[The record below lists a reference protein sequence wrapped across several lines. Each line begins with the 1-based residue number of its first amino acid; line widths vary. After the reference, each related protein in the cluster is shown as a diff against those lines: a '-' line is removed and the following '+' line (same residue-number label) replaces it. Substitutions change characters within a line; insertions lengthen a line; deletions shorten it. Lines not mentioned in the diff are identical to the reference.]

1 MLYTI
6 GMPIPLLATKLFIP
20 PLKSSI
26 VSRPRLIDCLNEGL
40 EKNCKLALISASAG
54 FGKTT
59 LISEW
64 ITKCDREVGWLS
76 LDEGDSEPERFISY
90 LVAALQTIKPGIG
103 AGLMAALQSA
113 ESLNTEALLSA
124 LLNEITT
131 IPDDFILILD
141 DYHLIDSPVV
151 DQSLAFLVEHQP
163 SQMHM
168 VISTREDPS
177 LPLARLRARSQMIEL
192 RASDLRFTPAEASEF
207 LNQVMGL
214 ALSVKDIT
222 SLETRTEGWI
232 AGLQLAAISMHGQKD
247 ASGFIQAFT
256 GSHRYILDYLL
267 EEVLQ
272 RQPTDVQNFLLCTSI
287 LERMCGPLC
296 DAVLG
301 NLNSPGK
308 DTLTYLERANLFI
321 VSLDNERYWYR
332 YHHLFGDLLR
342 KWLMQSYNSEE
353 IKYLQI
359 NASKWYENNG
369 LILESFKHAV
379 AANDVDRANRL
390 MEDKRM
396 PLQIPG
402 VPLIILNWLE
412 SLPTSVLDAN
422 PALWWKQAAMM
433 LSNYQMIGVEEKL
446 QAAEAA
452 LALKISPHAELDVW
466 SRNLVGKIAV
476 ARAEL
481 AATLYHS
488 ETSLAYAKRALEY
501 LHPENT
507 AYRSSAIQFIGFAHY
522 IQGDRDAA
530 DQAYNEALSL
540 AHAAGDKEGVLL
552 AITRLGQVH
561 ELRNQLHQ
569 AAEKYQHAL
578 QLIGEAPIPF
588 TTVVYLGLARI
599 YFEWNDLDTAE
610 KYGEQSFQLARLCDQ
625 VIDRLILSQ
634 LFMSQIKLTRGD
646 VVGAA
651 NFLKQAEQNTR
662 QWDFAARVPSIAVQQ
677 VLIHLS
683 QGNIDA
689 AAQIAQQND
698 LPLLQARTLIAQSD
712 PSAALAVLVPHR
724 QNMEKKGWENNLLST
739 MVLQALVLDLV
750 GEKEPALQVL
760 SEALTLAEPGG
771 FIRHFV
777 EQGEPMRLL
786 ILDYRARIENQ
797 SGVRIHPLRG
807 YVDKLLAAFTT
818 TYDVLVSPTKNPQ
831 SELIEPLSQRELEV
845 LQLICQGLSNQEIC
859 QRLFLAL
866 DTVKGHNRRIFEK
879 LMVHRR
885 TEAIN
890 KARDLNLF

>member
-1 MLYTI
+1 M
-6 GMPIPLLATKLFIP
+6 
-20 PLKSSI
+20 
-26 VSRPRLIDCLNEGL
+26 
-40 EKNCKLALISASAG
+40 KNCKLALISASAG

-64 ITKCDREVGWLS
+64 ITQCGREVGWLS

-90 LVAALQTIKPGIG
+90 LIAALQTVKPEIG
-103 AGLMAALQSA
+103 VGLMAALQSA

-163 SQMHM
+163 AQMHM

-214 ALSVKDIT
+214 TLSIEDIT

-272 RQPTDVQNFLLCTSI
+272 RQPTEVQNFLLRTSI

-301 NLNSPGK
+301 KPNSSGQE
-308 DTLTYLERANLFI
+308 TLTYLERANLFI

-342 KWLMQSYNSEE
+342 KRLKQSFTSEG
-353 IKYLQI
+353 I
-359 NASKWYENNG
+359 NNLHIHASEWYETNG
-369 LILESFKHAV
+369 LILEAFKHAV
-379 AANDVDRANRL
+379 AANDVERANRL
-390 MEDKRM
+390 MEDKKM
-396 PLQIPG
+396 PLHLPG
-402 VPLIILNWLE
+402 VPTIILNWLE
-412 SLPTSVLDAN
+412 SLPTSVLNAN

-446 QAAEAA
+446 QATEVA
-452 LALKISPHAELDVW
+452 LALKISPHTEMDEW

-481 AATLYHS
+481 AATLYQS
-488 ETSLAYAKRALEY
+488 ETSLVYANRALEY
-501 LHPENT
+501 LHPDNI
-507 AYRSSAIQFIGFAHY
+507 AYRSSAIQYIGFAHY
-522 IQGDRDAA
+522 IQGDRDEA
-530 DQAYNEALSL
+530 DQAYHEALSL
-540 AHAAGDKEGVLL
+540 AQVAGDNEGVLL

-569 AAEKYQHAL
+569 AAEKYQYAL
-578 QLIGEAPIPF
+578 QLIGEDPIPF

-599 YFEWNDLDTAE
+599 HFEWNDLDTAE
-610 KYGEQSFQLARLCDQ
+610 KYGELSFQLARLCDQ
-625 VIDRLILSQ
+625 VVDRLILSQ
-634 LFMSQIKLTRGD
+634 LFLSQIKLIRGD
-646 VVGAA
+646 VAGAA
-651 NFLKQAEQNTR
+651 SFLTQAEQNTR
-662 QWDFAARVPSIAVQQ
+662 QWEFAARVPTIATQQ

-689 AAQIAQQND
+689 AVQIARQND
-698 LPLLQARTLIAQSD
+698 LPLLQARTLIAQGD

-724 QNMEKKGWENNLLST
+724 QKMEEKGWENNLLST
-739 MVLQALVLDLV
+739 KMLQALALHLV

-760 SEALTLAEPGG
+760 SEALILAEPGG
-771 FIRHFV
+771 FIRQFV
-777 EQGEPMRLL
+777 EQGDPMRLL
-786 ILDYRARIENQ
+786 ILDYRARMENQ
-797 SGVRIHPLRG
+797 SGIRIHPLRG

-818 TYDVLVSPTKNPQ
+818 SQAVLVSPTKNLQ

-879 LMVHRR
+879 LQVHRR
-885 TEAIN
+885 TEAIA
-890 KARDLNLF
+890 KARELNLI

>member
-1 MLYTI
+1 MST
-6 GMPIPLLATKLFIP
+6 PLLATKLYIP

-26 VSRPRLIDCLNEGL
+26 VSRPRLIDWLNEGL
-40 EKNCKLALISASAG
+40 VKNCKLALISASAG

-90 LVAALQTIKPGIG
+90 LVAALQTVKSGIG

-192 RASDLRFTPAEASEF
+192 RASDLRFTSAEASEF

-214 ALSVKDIT
+214 TLSEEDIT

-272 RQPTDVQNFLLCTSI
+272 RQPIEVQNFLLRTSI

-301 NLNSPGK
+301 NQTASGQE
-308 DTLTYLERANLFI
+308 TLTYLERANLFI
-321 VSLDNERYWYR
+321 VSLDDERYWYR

-342 KWLMQSYNSEE
+342 KRLKQSFTSEG
-353 IKYLQI
+353 INNLQI
-359 NASKWYENNG
+359 QASEWYEKNG
-369 LILESFKHAV
+369 LILQAFKHAV
-379 AANDVDRANRL
+379 AAYDVERANRL
-390 MEDKRM
+390 MEDKKM
-396 PLQIPG
+396 PLHLPG
-402 VPLIILNWLE
+402 VPTIILNWLE
-412 SLPTSVLDAN
+412 SLPTNVLNAN

-433 LSNYQMIGVEEKL
+433 MDSYQTIGVEEKL

-452 LALKISPHAELDVW
+452 LAMKIPPNSEMDEW

-476 ARAEL
+476 ARAML
-481 AATLYHS
+481 AATLYQS
-488 ETSLAYAKRALEY
+488 ETSLLYAHRALEY
-501 LHPENT
+501 LHPDNT
-507 AYRSSAIQFIGFAHY
+507 TYRSSAIQYIGFAHY
-522 IQGDRDAA
+522 IQGDRDEA

-540 AHAAGDKEGVLL
+540 AQAAGDNEGVLL

-561 ELRNQLHQ
+561 ELRNQYHQ

-578 QLIGEAPIPF
+578 QLIGEDPIPF

-610 KYGEQSFQLARLCDQ
+610 KYGELSFQLARLCDQ
-625 VIDRLILSQ
+625 VVDRLILSQ
-634 LFMSQIKLTRGD
+634 LFMSQIKLIRGD
-646 VVGAA
+646 VAGAA

-662 QWDFAARVPSIAVQQ
+662 QWEFAARVPTIATQQ
-677 VLIHLS
+677 VLMHLY

-689 AAQIAQQND
+689 AVQIAQQND
-698 LPLLQARTLIAQSD
+698 LPLLKARTLIAQGD

-724 QNMEKKGWENNLLST
+724 QNMEEKGWDNNLLST
-739 MVLQALVLDLV
+739 MVLQALALHLE
-750 GEKEPALQVL
+750 GEKDPALQVL

-771 FIRHFV
+771 FIRQFV

-786 ILDYRARIENQ
+786 ILDYRAWIENQ
-797 SGVRIHPLRG
+797 SGGRIHPLRG

-818 TYDVLVSPTKNPQ
+818 SESVLVSPTKNPQ

-879 LMVHRR
+879 LQVHRR
-885 TEAIN
+885 TEAIA
-890 KARDLNLF
+890 KARELNLI

>member
-1 MLYTI
+1 M
-6 GMPIPLLATKLFIP
+6 
-20 PLKSSI
+20 
-26 VSRPRLIDCLNEGL
+26 
-40 EKNCKLALISASAG
+40 KNCKLALISASAG

-64 ITKCDREVGWLS
+64 ISKCDRLVGWLS

-90 LVAALQTIKPGIG
+90 LIAALQTVKPGIG
-103 AGLMAALQSA
+103 VGLMAALQSA
-113 ESLNTEALLSA
+113 ESLNTETLLST

-163 SQMHM
+163 AQMHM

-192 RASDLRFTPAEASEF
+192 RASDLRFSPAEASEF

-214 ALSVKDIT
+214 TLSVEDIT

-272 RQPTDVQNFLLCTSI
+272 RQPIEVQNFLLRTSI

-301 NLNSPGK
+301 NPNSSGQE
-308 DTLTYLERANLFI
+308 TLTYLERANLFI

-342 KWLMQSYNSEE
+342 KRLKQSFTSEG
-353 IKYLQI
+353 INHLQI
-359 NASKWYENNG
+359 QASEWYENNG
-369 LILESFKHAV
+369 LILAAFKHAV
-379 AANDVDRANRL
+379 AAKDVDRANRL
-390 MEDKRM
+390 MENKKM
-396 PLQIPG
+396 PLHLPG
-402 VPLIILNWLE
+402 VPTIILNWLE
-412 SLPTSVLDAN
+412 SLPMNVLNAN
-422 PALWWKQAAMM
+422 PALWWKQAAM
-433 LSNYQMIGVEEKL
+433 LLESYQMIGVEEKL

-452 LALKISPHAELDVW
+452 LAMRNLPDAEMDEW
-466 SRNLVGKIAV
+466 TRNLVGKIAV

-481 AATLYHS
+481 AATLYQS
-488 ETSLAYAKRALEY
+488 ETSLVYAKRALEY
-501 LHPENT
+501 LHPNNT
-507 AYRSSAIQFIGFAHY
+507 AYRSSAIQYIGFAHY
-522 IQGDRDAA
+522 IQGDRDEA

-540 AHAAGDKEGVLL
+540 AQTVGDNVGVLL

-578 QLIGEAPIPF
+578 QLIGEDPIPF

-610 KYGEQSFQLARLCDQ
+610 KYGELSFQLARLCDQ
-625 VIDRLILSQ
+625 VVDRLILSQ
-634 LFMSQIKLTRGD
+634 LFMSQIKLIRGD
-646 VVGAA
+646 VAGAA

-662 QWDFAARVPSIAVQQ
+662 QWEFAARVPTIATQQ
-677 VLIHLS
+677 VLMHLY

-689 AAQIAQQND
+689 AVQIAQLND
-698 LPLLQARTLIAQSD
+698 LPILLARTLIAQGD

-724 QNMEKKGWENNLLST
+724 QKMEEKGWENNLLST
-739 MVLQALVLDLV
+739 MVLQTLALHLV

-771 FIRHFV
+771 FIRLFV

-786 ILDYRARIENQ
+786 FLDYRAWIENQ

-807 YVDKLLAAFTT
+807 YVDKLLVAFTT
-818 TYDVLVSPTKNPQ
+818 SQAVLVSPTKNPQ

-879 LMVHRR
+879 LQVHRR
-885 TEAIN
+885 TEAIA
-890 KARDLNLF
+890 KARELNLF

>member
-1 MLYTI
+1 MSS
-6 GMPIPLLATKLFIP
+6 PLLATKLYIP
-20 PLKSSI
+20 PLKSGI
-26 VSRPRLIDCLNEGL
+26 VSRPRLIDWLNEGL
-40 EKNCKLALISASAG
+40 VKNCKLALISASAG

-64 ITKCDREVGWLS
+64 ITTCGREVGWLS

-90 LVAALQTIKPGIG
+90 LIAALQTVKSGIG
-103 AGLMAALQSA
+103 VGLMAALQSA

-177 LPLARLRARSQMIEL
+177 LPLARLRARGQMIEL

-214 ALSVKDIT
+214 TLSVEDIA

-272 RQPTDVQNFLLCTSI
+272 RQPTEVQNFLLRTSI

-296 DAVLG
+296 DAVMG
-301 NLNSPGK
+301 NPNSSGQE
-308 DTLTYLERANLFI
+308 TLTYLERANLFI
-321 VSLDNERYWYR
+321 VSLDDERYWYR

-342 KWLMQSYNSEE
+342 KRLKQNFTSEG
-353 IKYLQI
+353 INNLQI
-359 NASKWYENNG
+359 HASEWFETNG
-369 LILESFKHAV
+369 LILEAFKHAV

-390 MEDKRM
+390 MEDKKM
-396 PLQIPG
+396 PLHLPG
-402 VPLIILNWLE
+402 VPTIILNWLE
-412 SLPTSVLDAN
+412 SLPTNVLNAN

-433 LSNYQMIGVEEKL
+433 LSNYQTIGVEEKL

-452 LALKISPHAELDVW
+452 LALKIPPNTKMDEW

-488 ETSLAYAKRALEY
+488 ETSLRYAYRALEN
-501 LHPENT
+501 LHPDNT
-507 AYRSSAIQFIGFAHY
+507 TYRSSAIQHIGFAHY

-530 DQAYNEALSL
+530 DQAYHKALSL
-540 AHAAGDKEGVLL
+540 AQKAGDNEGVLL
-552 AITRLGQVH
+552 AFTRLGQVH

-578 QLIGEAPIPF
+578 QLIGEDPIPF

-599 YFEWNDLDTAE
+599 YYEWNDLDTAE
-610 KYGEQSFQLARLCDQ
+610 KYGELSFQLARLCDQ
-625 VIDRLILSQ
+625 VVDRLILSQ

-646 VVGAA
+646 VAGAA

-662 QWDFAARVPSIAVQQ
+662 QWEFAARVPSIAVQQ
-677 VLIHLS
+677 VLIHLY

-689 AAQIAQQND
+689 AAQISQKIN
-698 LPLLQARTLIAQSD
+698 LPLLQARTLIAQGD

-724 QNMEKKGWENNLLST
+724 QNMEEKGWENNLLST
-739 MVLQALVLDLV
+739 MVLQALALQLV

-786 ILDYRARIENQ
+786 ILGFRAWIENQ

-807 YVDKLLAAFTT
+807 YVDKLLVAFTT
-818 TYDVLVSPTKNPQ
+818 TQTVLVSPTKNPQ

-845 LQLICQGLSNQEIC
+845 LQLICQGFSNQEIC
-859 QRLFLAL
+859 QRLYLAL

-879 LMVHRR
+879 LQVHRR
-885 TEAIN
+885 TEAIA
-890 KARDLNLF
+890 KARELHLI

>member
-1 MLYTI
+1 VEL
-6 GMPIPLLATKLFIP
+6 
-20 PLKSSI
+20 
-26 VSRPRLIDCLNEGL
+26 LNEGL
-40 EKNCKLALISASAG
+40 SSGRRLTLISAPAG

-59 LISEW
+59 LVSEW
-64 ITKCDREVGWLS
+64 VAGPRDYPPNLVCGSSVAWLS
-76 LDEGDSEPERFISY
+76 LDEADNDPARFISY
-90 LVAALQTIKPGIG
+90 LIAALQTVKAGIG
-103 AGLMAALQSA
+103 MGLMAALQSA
-113 ESLNTEALLSA
+113 ESLNTKALLSA

-214 ALSVKDIT
+214 TLSVEDIT

-272 RQPTDVQNFLLCTSI
+272 RQPIEVQNFLLRTSI

-296 DAVLG
+296 DAFLDTQTASG
-301 NLNSPGK
+301 QE
-308 DTLTYLERANLFI
+308 TLTYLERANLFI
-321 VSLDNERYWYR
+321 VSLDDERYWYR

-342 KWLMQSYNSEE
+342 KRLKQNFTSEG
-353 IKYLQI
+353 INNLQI
-359 NASKWYENNG
+359 HASEWYEKNG
-369 LILESFKHAV
+369 LILEAFKHAV

-390 MEDKRM
+390 MEDKKM
-396 PLQIPG
+396 PLRLPG

-412 SLPTSVLDAN
+412 SLPKTLLNAN
-422 PALWWKQAAMM
+422 PALWWKQAAM
-433 LSNYQMIGVEEKL
+433 LLESYQIIGVEEKL

-452 LALKISPHAELDVW
+452 LALKIPPNTDMDEW

-481 AATLYHS
+481 AATLYQA
-488 ETSLAYAKRALEY
+488 ETSLGYAQYAMEY
-501 LHPENT
+501 LHPNNT
-507 AYRSSAIQFIGFAHY
+507 AYRSSATQYIGFAHY

-530 DQAYNEALSL
+530 EQAYIKSLSL
-540 AHAAGDKEGVLL
+540 AQAAGDNEGVLL
-552 AITRLGQVH
+552 ANTRLGQIH

-569 AAEKYQHAL
+569 AAEKYQRAL
-578 QLIGEAPIPF
+578 QLTGEDPIPF
-588 TTVVYLGLARI
+588 ATVVYLGLARI

-610 KYGEQSFQLARLCDQ
+610 KYGELSYQLARLCDQ
-625 VIDRLILSQ
+625 VVDRLILSQ
-634 LFMSQIKLTRGD
+634 LFMSKIKLTRRD
-646 VVGAA
+646 LAGAA
-651 NFLKQAEQNTR
+651 SFLLQAEQNTR
-662 QWDFAARVPSIAVQQ
+662 QWEFATRLPTIAIQQ
-677 VLIHLS
+677 VLIHLC

-698 LPLLQARTLIAQSD
+698 LKLLQARTLIAQGD
-712 PSAALAVLVPHR
+712 PTAALAILAPYR
-724 QNMEKKGWENNLLST
+724 QQMEEKSWENNQLAT
-739 MVLQALVLDLV
+739 MVLQALALHLK
-750 GEKEPALQVL
+750 GEKEPAYKVL
-760 SEALTLAEPGG
+760 SEALSLAEPGG
-771 FIRHFV
+771 FIRLFV
-777 EQGEPMRLL
+777 ENGEPMRLL
-786 ILDYRARIENQ
+786 ILGFRSWIENL

-807 YVDKLLAAFTT
+807 YVDKLLVAFTT
-818 TYDVLVSPTKNPQ
+818 SESFLESPTKNPQ

-845 LQLICQGLSNQEIC
+845 LQLICQGLSNHEIC
-859 QRLFLAL
+859 KQLYLAL

-879 LMVHRR
+879 LQVHRR
-885 TEAIN
+885 TEAI
-890 KARDLNLF
+890 ARARELNLF

>member
-1 MLYTI
+1 MST
-6 GMPIPLLATKLFIP
+6 PLLATKLYIP
-20 PLKSSI
+20 PLKSGI
-26 VSRPRLIDCLNEGL
+26 VSRPRLIDWLNEGL
-40 EKNCKLALISASAG
+40 VKNCKLALISASAG

-64 ITKCDREVGWLS
+64 ITTCGREVGWLS

-90 LVAALQTIKPGIG
+90 LIAALQTVKPGIG
-103 AGLMAALQSA
+103 VGLMAALQSA

-141 DYHLIDSPVV
+141 DYHLIDSPVI

-163 SQMHM
+163 AQMHM

-214 ALSVKDIT
+214 TLSVEDIT

-272 RQPTDVQNFLLCTSI
+272 RQSTEVQNFLLRTSI

-301 NLNSPGK
+301 NSNSSGQE
-308 DTLTYLERANLFI
+308 TLTYLERANLFI
-321 VSLDNERYWYR
+321 VSLDDERYWYR

-342 KWLMQSYNSEE
+342 KRLKQSFTTEGINT
-353 IKYLQI
+353 LQI
-359 NASKWYENNG
+359 QASEWYENNG
-369 LILESFKHAV
+369 MILEAFKHAV
-379 AANDVDRANRL
+379 AAKDVNRANRL
-390 MEDKRM
+390 MEDKKM
-396 PLQIPG
+396 PLHLPG
-402 VPLIILNWLE
+402 VPTIILNWLE
-412 SLPTSVLDAN
+412 SLPTSVLNAN

-446 QAAEAA
+446 QATEAA
-452 LALKISPHAELDVW
+452 LALKIPPNTEMDEW

-481 AATLYHS
+481 AANLYQS
-488 ETSLAYAKRALEY
+488 ETSLAYANRALEY
-501 LHPENT
+501 LHPNNT
-507 AYRSSAIQFIGFAHY
+507 AYRSSAIQYIGFAHY
-522 IQGDRDAA
+522 IQGDRDEA
-530 DQAYNEALSL
+530 DQAYHEALSL
-540 AHAAGDKEGVLL
+540 AQAIGDNEGVLL

-569 AAEKYQHAL
+569 AAEKYQYAL
-578 QLIGEAPIPF
+578 QLIGENPIPF

-610 KYGEQSFQLARLCDQ
+610 KYGELSFQLARLCDQ
-625 VIDRLILSQ
+625 VVDRLILSQ
-634 LFMSQIKLTRGD
+634 LFMSQIKLIRGD
-646 VVGAA
+646 VAGAA
-651 NFLKQAEQNTR
+651 SFLKQAEQNTR
-662 QWDFAARVPSIAVQQ
+662 QWEFAARVPSIAVQQ

-689 AAQIAQQND
+689 AVQIAQQND
-698 LPLLQARTLIAQSD
+698 LPILQARTLIAQGD

-724 QNMEKKGWENNLLST
+724 QKMEEKGWENNLLST
-739 MVLQALVLDLV
+739 MVLQALALHLL
-750 GEKEPALQVL
+750 GEKEPAYKVL

-771 FIRHFV
+771 FIRQFV
-777 EQGEPMRLL
+777 EQGEQMRLL
-786 ILDYRARIENQ
+786 ILGFRSWIENQ
-797 SGVRIHPLRG
+797 SGARIHPLRG
-807 YVDKLLAAFTT
+807 NVDKLLAAFTT
-818 TYDVLVSPTKNPQ
+818 TQAVLVSPTKNPQ

-845 LQLICQGLSNQEIC
+845 LQLICQGFSNQEIC

-879 LMVHRR
+879 LQVHRR
-885 TEAIN
+885 TEAIA
-890 KARDLNLF
+890 KARELNLL

>member
-1 MLYTI
+1 MST
-6 GMPIPLLATKLFIP
+6 PLLATKLYIP

-26 VSRPRLIDCLNEGL
+26 VSRPRLIDWLNEGL
-40 EKNCKLALISASAG
+40 VKNCKLALISASAG

-64 ITKCDREVGWLS
+64 ITTCGREVGWLS

-90 LVAALQTIKPGIG
+90 LIAALQMVKPGIG
-103 AGLMAALQSA
+103 MGLMTALQSA

-151 DQSLAFLVEHQP
+151 DQSLAFIVEHQP
-163 SQMHM
+163 AQMHM

-207 LNQVMGL
+207 LNEVMGL
-214 ALSVKDIT
+214 TLSVEDIT

-256 GSHRYILDYLL
+256 GSHRHILDYLL

-272 RQPTDVQNFLLCTSI
+272 RQPTEVQNFLLRTSI

-296 DAVLG
+296 DAVLCTQTASG
-301 NLNSPGK
+301 Q

-321 VSLDNERYWYR
+321 ISLDDERYWYR

-342 KWLMQSYNSEE
+342 KRLMQSVTSER
-353 IKYLQI
+353 INNLQI
-359 NASKWYENNG
+359 QASEWYENNG
-369 LILESFKHAV
+369 MILEAFKHAV
-379 AANDVDRANRL
+379 AAKDVDRANRL
-390 MEDKRM
+390 MEDKKM
-396 PLQIPG
+396 PLHLPG
-402 VPLIILNWLE
+402 VPTIILNWLE
-412 SLPTSVLDAN
+412 SLPTSVLNAN

-446 QAAEAA
+446 QATEAA
-452 LALKISPHAELDVW
+452 LALKIPPNTEMDEW

-481 AATLYHS
+481 AANLYQS
-488 ETSLAYAKRALEY
+488 ETSLAYANRALEY
-501 LHPENT
+501 LHPNNT
-507 AYRSSAIQFIGFAHY
+507 AYRSSAIQYIGFAHY
-522 IQGDRDAA
+522 IQGDRDEA
-530 DQAYNEALSL
+530 DQAYHEALSL
-540 AHAAGDKEGVLL
+540 AQAAGDNEGVLL

-569 AAEKYQHAL
+569 AVEKYQYAL
-578 QLIGEAPIPF
+578 QLIGEDPIPF

-610 KYGEQSFQLARLCDQ
+610 KYGELSFQLARLCDQ
-625 VIDRLILSQ
+625 VVDRLILSQ
-634 LFMSQIKLTRGD
+634 LFMSQIKLIRGD
-646 VVGAA
+646 VAGAA
-651 NFLKQAEQNTR
+651 SFLKQAEQNTR
-662 QWDFAARVPSIAVQQ
+662 QWEFAARVPSIAVQQ

-689 AAQIAQQND
+689 AVQIAQQND
-698 LPLLQARTLIAQSD
+698 LPILQARTLIAQGD

-724 QNMEKKGWENNLLST
+724 QKMEEKGWENNLLST
-739 MVLQALVLDLV
+739 MVLQALALHLL
-750 GEKEPALQVL
+750 GEKEPAYKVL

-771 FIRHFV
+771 FIRQFV
-777 EQGEPMRLL
+777 EQGEQMRLV
-786 ILDYRARIENQ
+786 ILGFRSWIENQ
-797 SGVRIHPLRG
+797 SGARIHPLRG
-807 YVDKLLAAFTT
+807 NVDKLLAAFTT
-818 TYDVLVSPTKNPQ
+818 TQAVLVSPTKNPQ

-845 LQLICQGLSNQEIC
+845 LQLICQGFSNQEIC

-879 LMVHRR
+879 LQVHRR
-885 TEAIN
+885 TEAIA
-890 KARDLNLF
+890 KARELNLL